1 MRWASRFLV
10 LAAVAL
16 TACGSDSPDKATNS
30 QGGGQQLTI
39 YSSLPLQGAARVQSD
54 AAVKGARLALQQ
66 AGGKA
71 GAFKIAF
78 KSLDDSTA
86 QAGGWEPNATSANAR
101 KAAQD
106 KSTIGYIGEF
116 NSGATAVSLPIL
128 NEAGI
133 AQVSPGNTAVGI
145 TSNDPGASP
154 GEPDKYYPTGVRTY
168 ARVLPKDTYQGAAL
182 VAVAKEKGCA
192 SAYVLNDKEVYGAG
206 LAKNVELAA
215 KKAGLEIKGDEGI
228 DKNAANYRSLASKIK
243 GTRAQCFIYAGIT
256 ANNAVQI
263 FKDMAVALPDAA
275 LLGPE
280 GVGESGFFD
289 SKDGGLPAD
298 VAKRVLITI
307 PGVAPEE
314 YPPAGKEFLKAYAAK
329 YGENS
334 SDRYAVYG
342 YESMSLLLDA
352 IKRAGD
358 AGNDRLS
365 VAKQRLATKDHEG
378 VFGKYSIDRNGDI
391 TLTPYGIYR
400 IQDGALSSTIPS
412 RADTSRP
419 PAPGNGARA
428 AGRARYGW
436 VGGPSSPQPMTPAF
450 LYCHRYLR
458 GGAARNFERPA
469 ARVSGPSRVHSA
481 IDSSCVRIS
490 PLAVETNV
498 ERCAASVVK
507 NAPSATGTATS
518 IACSKPLNGSSPSA
532 WCLGPKLA
540 PM

>member
-1 MRWASRFLV
+1 MKRFLIV
-10 LAAVAL
+10 AAVAL
-16 TACGSDSPDKATNS
+16 TAAGCGSDSPDKST
-30 QGGGQQLTI
+30 GGDSGGKQLTI

-54 AAVKGARLALQQ
+54 AAVKGAKLALEN
-66 AGGKA
+66 AGGRVGK
-71 GAFKIAF
+71 FKIAF

-86 QAGGWEPNATSANAR
+86 QAAGWEPNATSANAR

-128 NEAGI
+128 NEAQI

-145 TSNDPGASP
+145 TSSDPGASP

-182 VAVAKEKGCA
+182 VSVAKEKQCA

-243 GTRAQCFIYAGIT
+243 GTGAQCFIYAGIT

-263 FKDMAVALPDAA
+263 FKDIAAALPDAP

-289 SKDGGLPAD
+289 PKDGGLPAD

-329 YGENS
+329 YGEKS
-334 SDRYAVYG
+334 PDRYAVYG

-358 AGNDRLS
+358 NGDDRAS
-365 VAKQRLATKDHEG
+365 VAKQLLATKDREG
-378 VFGKYSIDRNGDI
+378 VFGKYSIDPNGDI

-400 IQDGALSSTIPS
+400 IEDGALVFDHT
-412 RADTSRP
+412 
-419 PAPGNGARA
+419 
-428 AGRARYGW
+428 
-436 VGGPSSPQPMTPAF
+436 
-450 LYCHRYLR
+450 
-458 GGAARNFERPA
+458 
-469 ARVSGPSRVHSA
+469 
-481 IDSSCVRIS
+481 
-490 PLAVETNV
+490 
-498 ERCAASVVK
+498 VK
-507 NAPSATGTATS
+507 G
-518 IACSKPLNGSSPSA
+518 
-532 WCLGPKLA
+532 
-540 PM
+540 

>member
-1 MRWASRFLV
+1 MKRFLIV
-10 LAAVAL
+10 ATVAL
-16 TACGSDSPDKATNS
+16 AACGSDSPDKATDS
-30 QGGGQQLTI
+30 GGGKQLTI
-39 YSSLPLQGAARVQSD
+39 YSSLPLQGAARVQSE
-54 AAVKGARLALQQ
+54 ATVKGARLALEQ

-71 GAFKIAF
+71 GAYKIAF
-78 KSLDDSTA
+78 RSLDDSTA
-86 QAGGWEPNATSANAR
+86 QAAGWEPNATSANAR

-128 NEAGI
+128 NEAQI

-145 TSNDPGASP
+145 TSSDPGASP

-182 VAVAKEKGCA
+182 VAVAKEKQCA

-243 GTRAQCFIYAGIT
+243 STGAQCFIYAGIT

-263 FKDMAVALPDAA
+263 FKDMAAALPDAP
-275 LLGPE
+275 LIGPE

-289 SKDGGLPAD
+289 PSDGGLPAE

-314 YPPAGKEFLKAYAAK
+314 YPPAGKEFLQAYAAK
-329 YGENS
+329 YGEKS
-334 SDRYAVYG
+334 PDRYAVYG

-358 AGNDRLS
+358 AGDDRAS
-365 VAKQRLATKDHEG
+365 VAKQLLATKDREG
-378 VFGKYSIDRNGDI
+378 VFGKYSIDENGDI

-400 IQDGALSSTIPS
+400 IEDGALVF
-412 RADTSRP
+412 D
-419 PAPGNGARA
+419 
-428 AGRARYGW
+428 
-436 VGGPSSPQPMTPAF
+436 
-450 LYCHRYLR
+450 
-458 GGAARNFERPA
+458 
-469 ARVSGPSRVHSA
+469 HS
-481 IDSSCVRIS
+481 
-490 PLAVETNV
+490 
-498 ERCAASVVK
+498 VK
-507 NAPSATGTATS
+507 G
-518 IACSKPLNGSSPSA
+518 
-532 WCLGPKLA
+532 
-540 PM
+540 

>member
-1 MRWASRFLV
+1 MKRV
-10 LAAVAL
+10 LIFAAVAL
-16 TACGSDSPDKATNS
+16 AACGSDSSDTASNGNS
-30 QGGGQQLTI
+30 ASKQLTI
-39 YSSLPLQGAARVQSD
+39 YSSLPLQGAARVQSE
-54 AAVKGARLALQQ
+54 ATVKGARLALEQ

-71 GAFKIAF
+71 GNFKIAF

-86 QAGGWEPNATSANAR
+86 QAAGWEPNATSANAR

-128 NEAGI
+128 NEAQI

-145 TSNDPGASP
+145 TSDDPGAAP

-182 VAVAKEKGCA
+182 VALAKEKGCA

-243 GTRAQCFIYAGIT
+243 GTGAQCFIYAGIT

-263 FKDMAVALPDAA
+263 FKDMAAALPDAP

-289 SKDGGLPAD
+289 PKDGGLPAD

-314 YPPAGKEFLKAYAAK
+314 YPPAGKEFLKAYEAK
-329 YGENS
+329 YGEKS
-334 SDRYAVYG
+334 PDRYAVYG

-352 IKRAGD
+352 IKRAGENGD
-358 AGNDRLS
+358 DRAS
-365 VAKQRLATKDHEG
+365 VAKQLLATKDREG
-378 VFGKYSIDRNGDI
+378 VFGKYSIDENGDI

-400 IQDGALSSTIPS
+400 IEDGALVF
-412 RADTSRP
+412 D
-419 PAPGNGARA
+419 
-428 AGRARYGW
+428 
-436 VGGPSSPQPMTPAF
+436 
-450 LYCHRYLR
+450 
-458 GGAARNFERPA
+458 
-469 ARVSGPSRVHSA
+469 HS
-481 IDSSCVRIS
+481 
-490 PLAVETNV
+490 
-498 ERCAASVVK
+498 VK
-507 NAPSATGTATS
+507 SQ
-518 IACSKPLNGSSPSA
+518 
-532 WCLGPKLA
+532 
-540 PM
+540 